1 MARILITGSTDG
13 FGFEAARQLIERKHE
28 VYLHARS
35 QERAEEVKA
44 KCPGAAGVFIA
55 DLTTVA
61 ETRKLAEEVNAIG
74 GTFDAVILNAGLLYG
89 PYRKT
94 TDLGVPSSIFV
105 NLVAPYLLAALIKP
119 PKRLIF
125 VASVL
130 HHEAK
135 TDLKDIFWLEREEQ
149 WNDFQAYCDSK
160 FHVVLLANA
169 MARRLKNKNT
179 SVISLHPG
187 YVPTKLAGKDAPGKM
202 QDGIETY
209 IMLAEGD
216 YDVTLTG
223 AYFDPKRERVQPHA
237 LTADEDKQ
245 EAVVKAC
252 EDLTGVKF
260 ESS

>member
-28 VYLHARS
+28 VYLHARN

-44 KCPGAAGVFIA
+44 KCPGAAGVLIA
-55 DLTTVA
+55 DLTTVT
-61 ETRKLAEEVNAIG
+61 ETRKLAEEANAIG

-94 TDLGVPSSIFV
+94 DLGVPASVFV
-105 NLVAPYLLAALIKP
+105 NLVAPYILAALIKP

-130 HHEAK
+130 HHEAR
-135 TDLKDIFWLEREEQ
+135 TDLKDIFWLERGEQ
-149 WNDFQAYCDSK
+149 EWNDFQAYCDSK
-160 FHVVLLANA
+160 FHVVLLVKA
-169 MARRLKNKNT
+169 MARRFKN
-179 SVISLHPG
+179 SVIALHPG

-216 YDVTLTG
+216 YDTSLTG

-237 LTADEDKQ
+237 LTADENKQ
-245 EAVVKAC
+245 EAIVKAC
-252 EDLTGVKF
+252 EDLTGLKL